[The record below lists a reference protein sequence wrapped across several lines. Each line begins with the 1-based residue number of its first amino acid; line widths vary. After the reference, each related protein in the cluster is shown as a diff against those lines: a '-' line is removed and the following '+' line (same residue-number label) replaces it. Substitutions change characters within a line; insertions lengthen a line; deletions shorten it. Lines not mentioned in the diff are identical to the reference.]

1 DRQIYDTCDYIYKS
15 DFTIDKIKSFD
26 FITFFNSGYIYEEYY
41 LEDMIS
47 AFKYTDV
54 DFVTK
59 NNEVEAHNYIDNI
72 ADTSKVMIDVDVI
85 TDLNTINQLTSCYNL
100 DGVEVLSKAEY
111 NSKIKNLPSDKE
123 LSVVVPIHNNG
134 TYLEEK
140 CFASLKRSSSFDKM
154 EIIF

>member
-1 DRQIYDTCDYIYKS
+1 
-15 DFTIDKIKSFD
+15 
-26 FITFFNSGYIYEEYY
+26 
-41 LEDMIS
+41 
-47 AFKYTDV
+47 V

-85 TDLNTINQLTSCYNL
+85 TDLNTINQLTSGYNL

-154 EIIF
+154 EIIFVNDGSTDATTIKIINRLLRRHPDIVSYEYPVG